1 MGNAAES
8 EVQGIETDV
17 LFRLTEEI
25 TLNGAFA
32 YLDATY
38 KSFPGAGCNLAQSL
52 VWAGTGGCVQDLSGQ
67 PLQFAP
73 EYTANI
79 GISYET
85 ELSSG
90 LLLSAGLDYNWTD
103 DVVVA
108 ADLDKKLVQESFG
121 KLNARIAIAGNDQ
134 WQVSLAGKNL
144 TNEET
149 FMWGN
154 DIPLGPQGFNGSY
167 FKLIDPPRT
176 VEIAARLNF

>member
-1 MGNAAES
+1 
-8 EVQGIETDV
+8 
-17 LFRLTEEI
+17 
-25 TLNGAFA
+25 
-32 YLDATY
+32 
-38 KSFPGAGCNLAQSL
+38 
-52 VWAGTGGCVQDLSGQ
+52 
-67 PLQFAP
+67 LQFAP

-103 DVVVA
+103 DVVVS
-108 ADLDKKLVQESFG
+108 ADLDETLVQESFG

-134 WQVSLAGKNL
+134 WQVSLTGKNL
-144 TNEET
+144 TDEAT